1 MYNLWWK
8 SVPSARLF
16 VNDIA
21 ERVLNGE
28 SVVYT
33 IDSTF
38 PWRDC
43 FVDNLSQKI
52 ESASKAVRIIRAS
65 DCESTPPGEYLI
77 KSFCKPELRAK
88 YRPSV
93 GTEMFLANYA
103 ENTVLIDNYI
113 MIVDCTSGQAQQW
126 NDFIS
131 NYNAAQKKYPDRES
145 CCFILENKEEN
156 SISLS
161 VSNISWTKYYHSY
174 DIYMLCLMIASEL
187 NTNSLMKSYIAELAV
202 LLCNKDV
209 EFAAKL
215 SMDGL
220 NLIKKT
226 TITIKR
232 IIDDSRRSDGSYF
245 LTPDSIRRK
254 TWEAQ
259 LKVFFP
265 ILEKF
270 RSDFIEKYADAF
282 PTNICLETAYG
293 ETITNI
299 HDLELGAL
307 IYLCSS
313 SNLHVNSDDYKKL
326 AFFRTCRNK
335 LAHMSA
341 LASDEIQQIICY
353 LF

>member
-1 MYNLWWK
+1 MENLWWK
-8 SVPSARLF
+8 SVPNARLF
-16 VNDIA
+16 INDIA
-21 ERVLNGE
+21 DRVLNGE

-43 FVDNLSQKI
+43 FVDNLSKEI

-65 DCESTPPGEYLI
+65 ECESVPPGEYLI
-77 KSFCKPELRAK
+77 NSFCKPELRAK

-113 MIVDCTSGQAQQW
+113 MITDCTSEQAQQW

-131 NYNAAQKKYPDRES
+131 RYNAAQEKFPDRES

-156 SISLS
+156 NISLS
-161 VSNISWTKYYHSY
+161 VPNISWTKYYHSY
-174 DIYMLCLMIASEL
+174 DIHMLCLMIASEI
-187 NTNSLMKSYIAELAV
+187 NTNSLIKSYISELAV
-202 LLCNKDV
+202 LLCDKDV
-209 EFAAKL
+209 EFAAEL
-215 SMDGL
+215 SKNGL
-220 NLIKKT
+220 NLMKKT

-232 IIDDSRRSDGSYF
+232 IVDDSWRSDGLNF
-245 LTPDSIRRK
+245 VTPDSVHRK
-254 TWEAQ
+254 IWEAQ
-259 LKVFFP
+259 LKIFFP
-265 ILEKF
+265 VLEKF

-282 PTNICLETAYG
+282 PANICLETVYG
-293 ETITNI
+293 ETITDI

-307 IYLCSS
+307 IYLCSNGS
-313 SNLHVNSDDYKKL
+313 LYISSDDHKKL

-335 LAHMSA
+335 LAHMST
-341 LASDEIQQIICY
+341 LTSDEIQQIICY